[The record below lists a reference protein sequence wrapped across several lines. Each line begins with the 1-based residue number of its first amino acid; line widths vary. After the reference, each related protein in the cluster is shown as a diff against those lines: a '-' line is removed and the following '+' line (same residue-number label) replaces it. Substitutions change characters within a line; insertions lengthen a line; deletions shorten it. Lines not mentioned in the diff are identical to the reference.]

1 MGMALNNLNEIKQ
14 FNSHLPDWV
23 YHRNLKNIAPIS
35 SPKEVAIQDKY
46 IAPFHHQFPFY
57 FAVDIDH
64 EHWEDY
70 VSDLGLNPNIV
81 IQNKDN
87 NKCHLL
93 YKTVGYWLG
102 KGSSSKL
109 RDFHKAIG
117 KQLSV
122 ELGGDGSF
130 NNQTIKNPNH
140 PDWNVYELH
149 DEALELWQFNQKMI
163 LPKRFLSRGEKNIN
177 KHFDIGTGQIQ
188 RNETVF
194 HSIRHFAY
202 YQKNQHS
209 NSKSFDFE
217 VGQFAH
223 EVNNM
228 FPHKLG
234 IGEMNQ
240 IIESVCTWVWN
251 ADNDKN
257 KYRGRKDKRGRD
269 YKALLFNEIYD
280 TKEQQRFS
288 ASHTNWVRTEKNLNL
303 VKGAIEII
311 ELRGDKATQINIV
324 RETKLT
330 RKTVRKYIDM
340 IKEEAY
346 RKREK
351 EKRKKDYATKKR
363 KEWIDD
369 KVIQALLDAPN
380 P

>member
-1 MGMALNNLNEIKQ
+1 MGVALSNLQTEIEQ

-23 YHRNLKNIAPIS
+23 YHRNKKNIAPIS
-35 SPKEVAIQDKY
+35 SPKEKALKDKY
-46 IAPFHHQFPFY
+46 IAPFHSQFPFY

-70 VSDLGLNPNIV
+70 VSDFGLNPNIV
-81 IQNKDN
+81 IQNKEN

-117 KQLSV
+117 KQLSI

-130 NNQTIKNPNH
+130 NSQTIKNPNH
-140 PDWNVYELH
+140 PDWNTYELH
-149 DEALELWQFNQKMI
+149 DDSLELWQFNQKMI
-163 LPKRFLSRGEKNIN
+163 LPNRFLSRGEKNIN

-234 IGEMNQ
+234 IGEINQ
-240 IIESVCTWVWN
+240 IIESVCKWVWN
-251 ADNDKN
+251 PNNDKN
-257 KYRGRKDKRGRD
+257 KYRGRKDKRGR
-269 YKALLFNEIYD
+269 
-280 TKEQQRFS
+280 
-288 ASHTNWVRTEKNLNL
+288 
-303 VKGAIEII
+303 EII
-311 ELRGDKATQINIV
+311 FG
-324 RETKLT
+324 KL
-330 RKTVRKYIDM
+330 
-340 IKEEAY
+340 
-346 RKREK
+346 
-351 EKRKKDYATKKR
+351 
-363 KEWIDD
+363 
-369 KVIQALLDAPN
+369 
-380 P
+380 